1 MTFGENFNSHRR
13 LYVLLPERPN
23 FELGNEVA
31 LVALLVNG
39 LLCNMQNR
47 DRVQLQWLMIVFQLV
62 AKRLTPM

>member
-1 MTFGENFNSHRR
+1 MTIGENFNSHRR

-39 LLCNMQNR
+39 WLCNMQNR